1 MKNFENSIFFIPYIG
16 MKVEELI
23 EELDTVVANI
33 KMKIMFY
40 QTENKELRRKIVE
53 LKKYV
58 KEK

>member
-1 MKNFENSIFFIPYIG
+1 MN
-16 MKVEELI
+16 VEELI
-23 EELDTVVANI
+23 EELETVVANI
-33 KMKIMFY
+33 KMKIMYY

>member
-33 KMKIMFY
+33 KMKIMYY